1 MYEFTSKNDIINE
14 STYYPIYVPREL
26 FESIIAGGMVKP
38 VPAPDSAHNA
48 DEPIELLTIKECQKV
63 VKGPS
68 YYKIRSMILNGELKA
83 ERAGNKPRGKFLVYK
98 SSLLEY
104 FNDAA

>member
-1 MYEFTSKNDIINE
+1 MSNVKFNTNPSEFYT
-14 STYYPIYVPREL
+14 IYVPREL
-26 FESIIAGGMVKP
+26 LENLIVTSMGQA
-38 VPAPDSAHNA
+38 VPASASAHNA
-48 DEPIELLTIKECQKV
+48 DEPIELLTIKECQEV

-98 SSLLEY
+98 SSLLEC

>member
-1 MYEFTSKNDIINE
+1 MYKLSNTNDVNNE
-14 STYYPIYVPREL
+14 SNFYAIYVPREL

>member
-1 MYEFTSKNDIINE
+1 MSNEKFNTNPSEF
-14 STYYPIYVPREL
+14 YAIYVPREL
-26 FESIIAGGMVKP
+26 LESIITRGMVQP
-38 VPAPDSAHNA
+38 IPAQTSAHDSNK
-48 DEPIELLTIKECQKV
+48 PIELLTIQQCREI

-98 SSLLEY
+98 SSLLEC